1 MHRSLNLVKVIKSRV
16 LRWAGYVA
24 RMEESRNPFK
34 IVTVTRTGK
43 RLLGRF
49 RRRWEDIIRMD
60 FQEIVDS
67 PYDRENWRTHKCGM
81 NLRVP

>member
-1 MHRSLNLVKVIKSRV
+1 MIKYRI
-16 LRWAGYVA
+16 LRWAGYVT
-24 RMEESRNPFK
+24 RMEEVRCTFRILTDEP
-34 IVTVTRTGK
+34 TGK